1 MAGKPHVSAAIV
13 QLRRWISAAA
23 AVLCLCLGAQ
33 LLIFGFVHYT
43 DVRWTTI
50 KAEPKDRPL
59 MVVEGPAEAA
69 ASGGGPVR
77 VSAQEARAK
86 SVREAA
92 LGESHAA
99 DLNMDINR
107 VLTGVDRVMR
117 VGCEL
122 ATTFGIIA
130 VISLVV
136 LTCLGVVVAG
146 GGAVPGVEKAVTA
159 CAWSCIL
166 AGICMPLRDALP
178 SLPFPGVLAGY
189 DSMVVASEA
198 ASAGRRGEGGLLGL
212 YVVLPALALACSA
225 LVRIWFNEGVER
237 GVIYTSVSEIDEAM
251 DKEMASISAR
261 GVQAGVPRA
270 MGALHRAIGDPA
282 VTRDEPPVRLAA
294 GAEGLSDP
302 HAPRSIRRQAIDP
315 DEFKRPI

>member
-50 KAEPKDRPL
+50 KADPKDRPL
-59 MVVEGPAEAA
+59 VVVEGSADATAPL
-69 ASGGGPVR
+69 GGPVR
-77 VSAQEARAK
+77 VTAQQARARA
-86 SVREAA
+86 VRGAIQ
-92 LGESHAA
+92 GESQAA
-99 DLNMDINR
+99 DVALDVNR
-107 VLTGVDRVMR
+107 VLTGMDRVLR

-146 GGAVPGVEKAVTA
+146 GGAIPGVEKAVTA

-166 AGICMPLRDALP
+166 ATICVPLRDALP

-189 DSMVVASEA
+189 DSMVAASEA
-198 ASAGRRGEGGLLGL
+198 ATAGRRGEGGLLGL
-212 YVVLPALALACSA
+212 YVVLPALSLACSA

-237 GVIYTSVSEIDEAM
+237 GVIYTSVSEIDEVM
-251 DKEMASISAR
+251 DREMASISAR
-261 GVQAGVPRA
+261 GVQGSVSRA
-270 MGALHRAIGDPA
+270 MGALNRAIGDRP
-282 VTRDEPPVRLAA
+282 VLGDDHPVRLAA
-294 GAEGLSDP
+294 GAESLGD
-302 HAPRSIRRQAIDP
+302 AQTPRSIRRQAIDP